1 MRCLDVSELENA
13 EARSSWTALVKMKLV
28 PLRLLMPVTEG
39 VHEWSPIFRDLL
51 FDMAYFLENHRT
63 WNMQELAREFR
74 REHRRELLRSI
85 SDEELALLLLK
96 ARDYDLAKAA

>member
-1 MRCLDVSELENA
+1 MENA
-13 EARSSWTALVKMKLV
+13 EARSYWTVLVKMKLV

-39 VHEWSPIFRDLL
+39 VHEWSPVFRDLL
-51 FDMAYFLENHRT
+51 FDMAYFFENHRT
-63 WNMQELAREFR
+63 LTMKELAREFR